1 MADNG
6 CPVVQAALK
15 VIWEQTTTI
24 DPFSCVE
31 STDWDELAEEA
42 AYPVTDETA
51 RLRAFYALELL
62 YDQILPYEMFAVLVP
77 LSGTHYAR
85 EAGAI
90 AQLMSDLARIEKRLN
105 AQITVAALTKEA
117 LSSRMQRIALSERA
131 AGLLPLIQQVAG
143 ILLGCLR
150 RGDVQHLDKVGEL
163 LVACMMQARL
173 VVTTIESELRTILT
187 INKENA
193 ITPWQKKNYPA

>member
-51 RLRAFYALELL
+51 RLRAFY
-62 YDQILPYEMFAVLVP
+62 AVLVP